1 MAWAWQLVS
10 PELTAKV
17 RRRLQQATPIS
28 YGKDRVRDR
37 LYMSEQILISS
48 HLHWLAGGVL
58 TLQTPGSSS
67 ARVLLMVTPSEDA
80 PPPSTTHRHRGFD
93 VTTLDSA
100 EQHDELGFD
109 ALPDMYPRHGA
120 RLTISIVQL
129 PPPEPDDGCAAP

>member
-1 MAWAWQLVS
+1 M
-10 PELTAKV
+10 EK
-17 RRRLQQATPIS
+17 
-28 YGKDRVRDR
+28 GKCCGEDSSGNVTGC
-37 LYMSEQILISS
+37 ILISS

-100 EQHDELGFD
+100 EQHDELG
-109 ALPDMYPRHGA
+109 
-120 RLTISIVQL
+120 
-129 PPPEPDDGCAAP
+129 